1 MLAKTERLKERYL
14 FNLAFKLGKTKNQKF
29 NSRLLSLY
37 YLFNKK
43 DINMLNI
50 KPSIK
55 TAFIVGLRVD
65 KKSTT
70 RNLVKRR
77 MKATYQLLKKSFIKK
92 SGNISVLIWIA
103 NPPIKDATFEQIK
116 DSMKNLLMKLGCI

>member
-1 MLAKTERLKERYL
+1 MLPKTERLKERNL
-14 FNLAFKLGKTKNQKF
+14 FNLAFKLGKTRNQKI

-37 YLFNKK
+37 YLFSKK

-50 KPSIK
+50 KLNIK

-65 KKSTT
+65 KKATT
-70 RNLVKRR
+70 RNLIKRR
-77 MKATYQLLKKSFIKK
+77 MKASYQFLKKTLFKNK
-92 SGNISVLIWIA
+92 RNISVFIWIA

-116 DSMKNLLMKLGCI
+116 DSMKNLLMRLDD

>member
-1 MLAKTERLKERYL
+1 MLPKTERLKERNL
-14 FNLAFKLGKTKNQKF
+14 FNLAFKLGKTRNQKI

-50 KPSIK
+50 K

-65 KKSTT
+65 KKATI
-70 RNLVKRR
+70 RNRIKRR
-77 MKATYQLLKKSFIKK
+77 MKASYQFLKKTLFKNK
-92 SGNISVLIWIA
+92 RNISVFIWIA

-116 DSMKNLLMKLGCI
+116 DSMKNLLMRLDD